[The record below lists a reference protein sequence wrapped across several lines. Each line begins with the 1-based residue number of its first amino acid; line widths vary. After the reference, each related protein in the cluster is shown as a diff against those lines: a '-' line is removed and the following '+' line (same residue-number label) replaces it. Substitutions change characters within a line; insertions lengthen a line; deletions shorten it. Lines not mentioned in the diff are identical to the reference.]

1 MSLPAPTRHAA
12 ATEVAPQLVVVAVMC
27 AVMFFIA
34 LTLFEVLPEI
44 PVDIDFKPFF
54 IPLAFVVLLPRG
66 APVFAAAIGAML
78 GEFLR
83 DALEGYE
90 IDDPIGAVGY
100 VVGFVAAAYVV
111 GDRPLSRVRLVVA
124 AAVAGALHAVIEAS
138 SFVLFSAETAW
149 VAIYSGLGNTLADG
163 LVMGALPL
171 VFVVP
176 ALHGRLERYL
186 GYPPRGMA
194 VPER

>member
-1 MSLPAPTRHAA
+1 
-12 ATEVAPQLVVVAVMC
+12 
-27 AVMFFIA
+27 MFFIA

-66 APVFAAAIGAML
+66 APAFAAALGAML

-90 IDDPIGAVGY
+90 IDDPIGAIGY
-100 VVGFVAAAYVV
+100 VVGFVCAAWVV
-111 GDRPLSRVRLVVA
+111 GNRPLSRPRLVL
-124 AAVAGALHAVIEAS
+124 AAVAAGTVHAIIEAS
-138 SFVLFSAETAW
+138 SFVLFSVETAW
-149 VAIYSGLGNTLADG
+149 VAVYSAIGNSIADG
-163 LVMGALPL
+163 VVMGALPL
-171 VFVVP
+171 VYVVP

-186 GYPPRGMA
+186 GYPPRGD
-194 VPER
+194 PLRGTEL